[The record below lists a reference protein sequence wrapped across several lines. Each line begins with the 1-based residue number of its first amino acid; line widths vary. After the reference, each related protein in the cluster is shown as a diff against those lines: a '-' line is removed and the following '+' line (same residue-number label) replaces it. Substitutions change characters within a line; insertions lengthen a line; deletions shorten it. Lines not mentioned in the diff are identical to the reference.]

1 MPAETHGT
9 SNDTTTLNGA
19 LQQLGETL
27 ATNLGNMGV
36 TADASDGL
44 TTLAEKINEIP
55 QKNGTYV
62 TLSDTSSQQLM
73 MDETYD
79 ITGFAK
85 SCTPEDALSEHN
97 VVFKRKYLD
106 DADDTYETIG
116 SSQTSQDGQFAYT
129 MNPPEVEGRYSVR
142 AEIEGNSLFY
152 PSMSQ
157 SKTFVVL
164 DYLYQENIDDGTI
177 PIPPAIFIPYNN
189 GFACSVLNSNASDEI
204 NNYLEASDSAT
215 VHIDFDISWDKAITT
230 SSYPPMII
238 IENESSSSQSSPD
251 SPLFAEVSA
260 NAAIHYHIMYSKRG
274 TYYDIYFNITLPH
287 QSLTA
292 TFNNGA
298 LSNVNNWYL
307 YTEDQ
312 DITINLTISNIKIKP
327 VI

>member
-1 MPAETHGT
+1 MPAGTHGT

-27 ATNLGNMGV
+27 ATNLNNMGV

-62 TLSDTSSQQLM
+62 TLSDTSLQQLM
-73 MDETYD
+73 IDETYD
-79 ITGFAK
+79 ITGFTK
-85 SCTPEDALSEHN
+85 SCIPEDALSEHN
-97 VVFKRKYLD
+97 VVFKRKHLD

-116 SSQTSQDGQFAYT
+116 SSQTSQDGQFRYT
-129 MNPPEVEGRYSVR
+129 IIPPQAEGRYSVR
-142 AEIEGNSLFY
+142 AEIEEDSLFY

-157 SKTFVVL
+157 SKTFAVL
-164 DYLYQENIDDGTI
+164 DYLYQANIDDGVT
-177 PIPPAIFIPYNN
+177 PIPSAIPMPYNN
-189 GFACSVLNSNASDEI
+189 GLAFSVLNSDASDSI
-204 NNYLEASDSAT
+204 NNYLGASDSAT
-215 VHIDFDISWDKAITT
+215 VHIDFDISLNKAITI
-230 SSYPPMII
+230 SSYPPMMI

-251 SPLFAEVSA
+251 YPLFAEVSA
-260 NAAIHYHIMYSKRG
+260 NTTIHYHIMYSKRE
-274 TYYDIYFNITLPH
+274 TYYDIHFNIALPN

-312 DITINLTISNIKIKP
+312 DMTNNLTISNIKVKP

>member
-1 MPAETHGT
+1 MPAGTHGT

-27 ATNLGNMGV
+27 ATNLNNMGV

-62 TLSDTSSQQLM
+62 TLSDTSLQQVM

-85 SCTPEDALSEHN
+85 SCIPEDTLSEHN
-97 VVFKRKYLD
+97 VVFKRKHLD
-106 DADDTYETIG
+106 DADDAYETIG
-116 SSQTSQDGQFAYT
+116 SSQTSQDGHFRYT
-129 MNPPEVEGRYSVR
+129 MTPPKAEGEYSIR
-142 AEIEGNSLFY
+142 AEIEEDSLFY

-157 SKTFVVL
+157 SKTFAVL
-164 DYLYQENIDDGTI
+164 DYLYQANIEDEET
-177 PIPPAIFIPYNN
+177 PILPAVFMPYNN
-189 GFACSVLNSNASDEI
+189 GFALPVLDSNASSDI
-204 NNYLEASDSAT
+204 NNYFEASDSAT
-215 VHIDFDISWDKAITT
+215 VHIDFDISSDKAITT
-230 SSYPPMII
+230 SSYPPMMI

-251 SPLFAEVSA
+251 YPFFTEVSA
-260 NAAIHYHIMYSKRG
+260 NTTIHYHIMYSKRG
-274 TYYDIYFNITLPH
+274 TYYDIHFNIALPN

-312 DITINLTISNIKIKP
+312 DMTNNLTISNIKVKP